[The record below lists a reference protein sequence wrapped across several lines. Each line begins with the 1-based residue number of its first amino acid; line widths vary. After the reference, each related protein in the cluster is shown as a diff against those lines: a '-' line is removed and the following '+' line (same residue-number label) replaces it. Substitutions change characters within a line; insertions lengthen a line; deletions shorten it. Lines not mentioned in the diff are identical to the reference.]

1 MIRPAKVRIIAS
13 WELSSVVRRV
23 PYLVFTFVMPLFF
36 TLLFGG
42 VGALQGQA
50 MQSHAETP
58 ALFGIVDQS
67 GALHLDQP
75 ARQQAPSSR
84 TAKLLHRA
92 GLAATGALE
101 QGQVVFVPFA
111 SGSAARDKL
120 RAGKLRGYFVFEPDW
135 LESGKV
141 KAVRAEDGPLDG
153 IGRASTERA
162 LGALARRQLLTGQVK
177 GPLLSRALDPV
188 RAERRTLPSTTGVER
203 QAANDSEMS
212 ARLLVPLIL
221 ALLLMMSLVSTS
233 SYLVQGVAVEKE
245 NKVVEVLLASASADE
260 IMAGKLIGLGAA
272 GLLQVGVWSTML
284 AGGALSA
291 PVELGG
297 AASALPWTAIA
308 AAGPLFLLGYLFIG
322 SLMLAT
328 GSFGSNA
335 RESQQFG
342 MLLALP
348 AMVPVMLMTVLLSD
362 PHGTLA
368 RVLSWI
374 PFTAPITIVTR
385 LSIDPGGMPGWQL
398 AGSLAVMLVS
408 IVAAIAIGARLF
420 RVGLLLTGSRPR
432 LGEILR
438 QARVGR

>member
-1 MIRPAKVRIIAS
+1 MR
-13 WELSSVVRRV
+13 
-23 PYLVFTFVMPLFF
+23 
-36 TLLFGG
+36 
-42 VGALQGQA
+42 
-50 MQSHAETP
+50 
-58 ALFGIVDQS
+58 
-67 GALHLDQP
+67 
-75 ARQQAPSSR
+75 
-84 TAKLLHRA
+84 
-92 GLAATGALE
+92 
-101 QGQVVFVPFA
+101 
-111 SGSAARDKL
+111 
-120 RAGKLRGYFVFEPDW
+120 
-135 LESGKV
+135 
-141 KAVRAEDGPLDG
+141 
-153 IGRASTERA
+153 
-162 LGALARRQLLTGQVK
+162 
-177 GPLLSRALDPV
+177 
-188 RAERRTLPSTTGVER
+188 
-203 QAANDSEMS
+203 
-212 ARLLVPLIL
+212 
-221 ALLLMMSLVSTS
+221 
-233 SYLVQGVAVEKE
+233 
-245 NKVVEVLLASASADE
+245 
-260 IMAGKLIGLGAA
+260 
-272 GLLQVGVWSTML
+272 

>member
-1 MIRPAKVRIIAS
+1 VIRPAKVRIIAS

-50 MQSHAETP
+50 MQSHTETP

-272 GLLQVGVWSTML
+272 GLLQVGVWST
-284 AGGALSA
+284 
-291 PVELGG
+291 
-297 AASALPWTAIA
+297 TAIA

>member
-1 MIRPAKVRIIAS
+1 MIRPAKVRIIAR
-13 WELSSVVRRV
+13 WELTSVVRRV

-36 TLLFGG
+36 TFLFGG

-50 MQSHAETP
+50 MQRHSRKP
-58 ALFGIVDQS
+58 ALFGVVDRS
-67 GALHLDQP
+67 GALHLDEP
-75 ARQQAPSSR
+75 AREHAPSPR
-84 TAKLLHRA
+84 ALEMLHRA
-92 GLAATGALE
+92 GLGGARALE
-101 QGQVVFVPFA
+101 QGKVVFVPFK
-111 SGSAARDKL
+111 SESAARATL
-120 RAGKLRGYFVFEPDW
+120 RAGRLRGYFVVQPDW

-141 KAVRAEDGPLDG
+141 KAVRAEGGPLEG

-162 LGALARRQLLTGQVK
+162 LAELARRRLLTGQVAQ
-177 GPLLSRALDPV
+177 PLLSRALDPV
-188 RAERRTLPSTTGVER
+188 KAERRTLPAKTGVE
-203 QAANDSEMS
+203 QKVADDSELS

-221 ALLLMMSLVSTS
+221 ALLLMMSLISTS

-272 GLLQVGVWSTML
+272 GLLQVAVWSGML
-284 AGGALSA
+284 AGGAASA
-291 PVELGG
+291 PVALGG
-297 AASALPWTAIA
+297 ATSALPWMAIA

-328 GSFGSNA
+328 GSFGGNA

-342 MLLALP
+342 MLWALP

-362 PHGTLA
+362 PHGGLA
-368 RVLSWI
+368 RVLSWV
-374 PFTAPITIVTR
+374 PFTAPITLVTR
-385 LSIDPGGMPGWQL
+385 LSVDPGGMQAWQL
-398 AGSLAVMLVS
+398 AGSIAVMLVS
-408 IVAAIAIGARLF
+408 ITLAIAIGARLF

-432 LGEILR
+432 LSEILR